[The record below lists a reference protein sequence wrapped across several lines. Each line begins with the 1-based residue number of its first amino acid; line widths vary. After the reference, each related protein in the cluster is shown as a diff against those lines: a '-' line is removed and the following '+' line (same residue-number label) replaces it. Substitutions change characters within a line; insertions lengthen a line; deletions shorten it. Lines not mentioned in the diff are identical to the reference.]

1 MGWNASERAEMN
13 VVGRCPGRV
22 AGAGRLRFSALTES
36 ADSPDSSEPHQ
47 KEDMTAPQCIDLN
60 KQR

>member
-22 AGAGRLRFSALTES
+22 AGAGRLRFSALTGERRF
-36 ADSPDSSEPHQ
+36 
-47 KEDMTAPQCIDLN
+47 TRFI
-60 KQR
+60 